1 MLNSEDLINKVKVYN
16 KFLKTEKLNKAY
28 DFAVKAHS
36 NQKRASGDP
45 YSVHPIEVAN
55 ILTDLKLDSA
65 TITTGL
71 LHDTIEDTFATY
83 ETIKG
88 EFGSEVAD
96 LVDGV
101 TKISALENTA
111 LTTTSKAENF
121 RKLILA
127 TSKDIRVLLVKI
139 ADRLH
144 NMRTIKA
151 INQEDKRKRIAQET
165 MEIYAPLADR
175 MGMHRIR
182 DELEDLS
189 FEILNNEARSLIQ
202 KRLNEIK
209 LDKKDIFKS
218 QSSELILL
226 LNKNKI
232 KSKIYGR
239 EKTPFSIWRKV
250 QKRKVSLEEITDI
263 IGFRIIVD
271 TIDNCY
277 KTLGI
282 LHKIY
287 NCIPG
292 KFKDYISS
300 AKINGYKSIH
310 TAVIGSNK
318 KPIEIQIRTVEM
330 HEFAERGVASHWQYK
345 SSEKFNSL
353 TWKEYDW
360 LKDLVEIIEKNE
372 NPEHSYEYTKLQMFQ
387 ENVFCFTPKGSVIK
401 LPKDATPIDFAYA
414 VHTKIGDTAIGCEIN
429 GNKSELQTILT
440 NGDRVNIITSKKQSP
455 SLHWL
460 PVTKTG
466 KARAAIRRYWHNKD
480 EQKQERVKK
489 YNTTLWISLPDKP
502 GQLGNVSSL
511 IGEHKLNISNL
522 EMAGKSP
529 KYINFKFQLIIRNLK
544 NFTNF
549 IAQLKQK
556 GIKFKIIRH
565 EDKRNAFTQ
574 KILKYFKKN

>member
-1 MLNSEDLINKVKVYN
+1 MLNSDELINKVKNYN
-16 KFLKTEKLNKAY
+16 KFVNPDRLNKAY
-28 DFAVKAHS
+28 NFAVKAHS

-65 TITTGL
+65 TIATGL

-83 ETIKG
+83 DTIKS
-88 EFGSEVAD
+88 EFGDEVAE

-101 TKISALENTA
+101 TKISVFENTA
-111 LTTTSKAENF
+111 AANSKAENF

-127 TSKDIRVLLVKI
+127 TSKDIRVLLVKL

-144 NMRTIKA
+144 NMRTIKS
-151 INQEDKRKRIAQET
+151 IKKESKRKRIAQET

-189 FEILNNEARSLIQ
+189 FEILNLEARKLIQ
-202 KRLNEIK
+202 TRLNEIK
-209 LDKKDIFKS
+209 KNKEDIFESLSLEIKNL
-218 QSSELILL
+218 LIE
-226 LNKNKI
+226 NNI
-232 KSKIYGR
+232 NASIYGR

-250 QKRKVSLEEITDI
+250 QKKRVSLEQITDI
-263 IGFRIIVD
+263 IGFRIILNN
-271 TIDNCY
+271 IDECY
-277 KTLGI
+277 QSLGV
-282 LHKIY
+282 LHKKW

-300 AKINGYKSIH
+300 PKINGYKSLH
-310 TAVIGSNK
+310 TSVIGSYK
-318 KPIEIQIRTVEM
+318 KPIEIQIRTSKM
-330 HEFAERGVASHWQYK
+330 HDFAERGIASHWQYK
-345 SSEKFNSL
+345 SSEKLSSL
-353 TWKEYDW
+353 QWKEYDW

-414 VHTKIGDTAIGCEIN
+414 VHTKIGNTAVGCEIN
-429 GNKSELQTILT
+429 GNKSELQTILR
-440 NGDRVNIITSKKQSP
+440 NGDTINIITSKNQSP
-455 SLHWL
+455 SLHWI

-466 KARAAIRRYWHNKD
+466 KARAAIRRYWHDKG
-480 EQKQERVKK
+480 EEKEKKLKK

-502 GQLGNVSSL
+502 GQLGSISSL
-511 IGEHKLNISNL
+511 IGDHKLNISNL
-522 EMAGKSP
+522 EMAGKNP
-529 KYINFKFQLIIRNLK
+529 NYINFKFQLIIRDLK

-549 IAQLKQK
+549 IAELKQK
-556 GIKFKIIRH
+556 SIKFKIIRH

-574 KILKYFKKN
+574 KILRYFKKD

>member
-1 MLNSEDLINKVKVYN
+1 MMLNSSELINKIKGYN
-16 KFLKTEKLNKAY
+16 KFLNLEKLDKAY
-28 DFAVKAHS
+28 NFAVKAHQ

-83 ETIKG
+83 ETIKS
-88 EFGSEVAD
+88 EFGDEVAD

-101 TKISALENTA
+101 TKISVFENTA
-111 LTTTSKAENF
+111 GDNSKVENF

-151 INQEDKRKRIAQET
+151 ITKEEKRKRIAQET

-189 FEILNNEARSLIQ
+189 FEILNYDARKLI
-202 KRLNEIK
+202 KEKLDEIK
-209 LDKKDIFKS
+209 LDRKDIFEELS
-218 QSSELILL
+218 FELSEIL
-226 LNKNKI
+226 NQHHINPE
-232 KSKIYGR
+232 IYGR

-250 QKRKVSLEEITDI
+250 QKKRVSLEQITDI
-263 IGFRIIVD
+263 IGFRIILD
-271 TIDNCY
+271 NIDECY

-282 LHKIY
+282 FHKKY

-300 AKINGYKSIH
+300 PKINGYKSIH

-318 KPIEIQIRTVEM
+318 KPIEIQIRTREM

-345 SSEKFNSL
+345 SSEKFNSVS
-353 TWKEYDW
+353 WKEYDW

-401 LPKDATPIDFAYA
+401 LPKDATAIDFAYA
-414 VHTKIGDTAIGCEIN
+414 VHTKIGNTAIGCEIN
-429 GNKSELQTILT
+429 GNKSELQDILR
-440 NGDRVNIITSKKQSP
+440 NGDSVNIITSKNQSP
-455 SLHWL
+455 SLHWI
-460 PVTKTG
+460 PTTKTG
-466 KARAAIRRYWHNKD
+466 KARSAIRRYWHDKG
-480 EQKQERVKK
+480 EQKEEKAKK
-489 YNTTLWISLPDKP
+489 YNTTLWISLPDQP
-502 GQLGNVSSL
+502 GQLGDISSL
-511 IGEHKLNISNL
+511 IGSHKLNISNV
-522 EMAGKSP
+522 EMAGKNP
-529 KYINFKFQLIIRNLK
+529 KYINFKFKLIITNLK

-549 IAQLKQK
+549 IAVLKQK

-574 KILKYFKKN
+574 KILKYFKKD

>member
-1 MLNSEDLINKVKVYN
+1 MLNSNDLINKVKVYN
-16 KFLKTEKLNKAY
+16 KFLNPERLDKAFN
-28 DFAVKAHS
+28 FAVKAHQ

-55 ILTDLKLDSA
+55 ILTELKLDSA

-83 ETIKG
+83 ETIKD
-88 EFGSEVAD
+88 EFGDEVAE
-96 LVDGV
+96 LVNGV
-101 TKISALENTA
+101 TKISVFENTA
-111 LTTTSKAENF
+111 GSNSKVENF

-151 INQEDKRKRIAQET
+151 IPKIEKRQRIAQET

-189 FEILNNEARSLIQ
+189 FEILNNEARELI
-202 KRLNEIK
+202 KNKLDEIK
-209 LDKKDIFKS
+209 SDKKDLFES
-218 QSSELILL
+218 LSFELSEIL
-226 LNKNKI
+226 NDNHI
-232 KSKIYGR
+232 NAEIHGR

-250 QKRKVSLEEITDI
+250 QKKRISLEQITDI
-263 IGFRIIVD
+263 IGFRITLSTVD
-271 TIDNCY
+271 ECY

-282 LHKIY
+282 FHKKW

-300 AKINGYKSIH
+300 PKINGYKSLH
-310 TAVIGSNK
+310 TSVIGSNK
-318 KPIEIQIRTVEM
+318 KPIEIQIRTHEM
-330 HEFAERGVASHWQYK
+330 HEFAERGVASHWKYK

-353 TWKEYDW
+353 SWKEYDW

-414 VHTKIGDTAIGCEIN
+414 VHTKIGNTAIGCEIN
-429 GNKSELQTILT
+429 GNKSELQEILR
-440 NGDRVNIITSKKQSP
+440 NGDRVNIITSKNQSP
-455 SLHWL
+455 SLHWI
-460 PVTKTG
+460 PTTKTG
-466 KARAAIRRYWHNKD
+466 KARSAIRRYWHDKG
-480 EQKQERVKK
+480 EQKEEKTKK
-489 YNTTLWISLPDKP
+489 YNTTLWISLPDQP
-502 GQLGNVSSL
+502 GQLGDISSL
-511 IGEHKLNISNL
+511 IGSHKLNISNV
-522 EMAGKSP
+522 EMAGKNI
-529 KYINFKFQLIIRNLK
+529 KYINFKFRLIITNLK

-549 IAQLKQK
+549 IAELKQK
-556 GIKFKIIRH
+556 SIKFKIIRH